1 MIYCVT
7 NGDICV
13 GNIKVGSLVTAS
25 SLFIGDTQTVT
36 LTSIYETPPESMIIG
51 VSMPMPRP

>member
-1 MIYCVT
+1 MIYNVT

-51 VSMPMPRP
+51 VSMPRP